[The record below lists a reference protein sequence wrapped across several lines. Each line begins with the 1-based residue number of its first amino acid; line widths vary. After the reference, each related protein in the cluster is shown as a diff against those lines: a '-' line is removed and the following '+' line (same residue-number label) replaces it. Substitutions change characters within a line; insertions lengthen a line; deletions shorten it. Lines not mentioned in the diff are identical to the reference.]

1 MSPTT
6 AAKDVTG
13 EVTFLARELKAP
25 VIAETFT
32 ALGDQA
38 REHGWS
44 HEEYLAAV
52 LGRQVASRAANGTR
66 MRISA
71 ARFPQVKTL
80 EDFTFEH
87 LPTAPRDVIA
97 HLATT
102 TFVARK
108 ENVVLLGPP
117 GTGKTHLA
125 IALAM
130 KAAEATYPVAFD
142 SATAWITRLAE
153 AHAHGRLTEELRRLH
168 RYRVL
173 VVDEVGYLPFD
184 AASASLF
191 FQLVASRYESGSIIL
206 TSNLAFSRWGETL
219 GDDVVAAATIDRLVH
234 HAHVIALDGD
244 STAPAPTAP
253 GHPQP
258 RPLRRRRKP
267 SNTTPTTPEAVN
279 FHSAIGGQFWPGVD
293 RSCPSAIPTEY
304 TSS

>member
-1 MSPTT
+1 MSTIM
-6 AAKDVTG
+6 AKDVDG
-13 EVTFLARELKAP
+13 EVRFLARELKAP

-38 REHGWS
+38 REAGWS

-52 LGRQVASRAANGTR
+52 LGRQVASRTVNGTR

-71 ARFPQVKTL
+71 AHFPQIKTL
-80 EDFTFEH
+80 EDFTLTH
-87 LPTAPRDVIA
+87 ITTASRDVIA

-102 TFVARK
+102 TFVARR

-117 GTGKTHLA
+117 GTGKTHVA
-125 IALAM
+125 IALAI

-142 SATAWITRLAE
+142 SATNWITRLAD
-153 AHAHGRLTEELRRLH
+153 AHDRGRLAQELKRLN

-191 FQLVASRYESGSIIL
+191 FQLVASRYETGSIVL

-244 STAPAPTAP
+244 SYRTRAHRAGPPPTAT
-253 GHPQP
+253 
-258 RPLRRRRKP
+258 K
-267 SNTTPTTPEAVN
+267 TK
-279 FHSAIGGQFWPGVD
+279 
-293 RSCPSAIPTEY
+293 
-304 TSS
+304 

>member
-1 MSPTT
+1 MTT
-6 AAKDVTG
+6 AVTGKDVTG
-13 EVTFLARELKAP
+13 EVRFLARELKAP
-25 VIAETFT
+25 VIAATFT

-38 REHGWS
+38 REQGWS

-52 LGRQVASRAANGTR
+52 LGRQVASRAVNGTR

-71 ARFPQVKTL
+71 AHFPQVKTL

-125 IALAM
+125 IALAI

-142 SATAWITRLAE
+142 SATAWITRLAD
-153 AHAHGRLTEELRRLH
+153 AHARGRLTAELRRLN
-168 RYRVL
+168 RFRVL
-173 VVDEVGYLPFD
+173 VVDEVGYLPFET
-184 AASASLF
+184 ASAALF
-191 FQLVASRYESGSIIL
+191 FQLVASRYETGSIVL

-244 STAPAPTAP
+244 SYRTRAHRKTPPPAA
-253 GHPQP
+253 
-258 RPLRRRRKP
+258 
-267 SNTTPTTPEAVN
+267 NTKTK
-279 FHSAIGGQFWPGVD
+279 
-293 RSCPSAIPTEY
+293 
-304 TSS
+304 

>member
-1 MSPTT
+1 MTT
-6 AAKDVTG
+6 AVTGKDVTG
-13 EVTFLARELKAP
+13 EVRFLARELKAP
-25 VIAETFT
+25 VIAATFT

-38 REHGWS
+38 REQGWS

-52 LGRQVASRAANGTR
+52 LGRQVASRAVNGTK

-71 ARFPQVKTL
+71 AHFPQVKTL

-125 IALAM
+125 IALAI

-142 SATAWITRLAE
+142 SATAWITRLAD
-153 AHAHGRLTEELRRLH
+153 AHARGRLTAELRRLN
-168 RYRVL
+168 RFRVL

-184 AASASLF
+184 TASAALF
-191 FQLVASRYESGSIIL
+191 FQLVASRYETGSIVL
-206 TSNLAFSRWGETL
+206 TSNLVFSRWGETL

-244 STAPAPTAP
+244 SYRTRAHRKTPPPAA
-253 GHPQP
+253 
-258 RPLRRRRKP
+258 
-267 SNTTPTTPEAVN
+267 NTKTK
-279 FHSAIGGQFWPGVD
+279 
-293 RSCPSAIPTEY
+293 
-304 TSS
+304 

>member
-1 MSPTT
+1 MSTLM
-6 AAKDVTG
+6 AKDVDG
-13 EVTFLARELKAP
+13 EVRFLARELKAP

-38 REHGWS
+38 RDQGWS

-52 LGRQVASRAANGTR
+52 LGRQVASRTVNGTR

-71 ARFPQVKTL
+71 AHFPQIKTL
-80 EDFTFEH
+80 EDLTLTH
-87 LPTAPRDVIA
+87 ITTASRDVIA

-102 TFVARK
+102 TFVARR

-117 GTGKTHLA
+117 GTGKTHVA
-125 IALAM
+125 IALAI

-142 SATAWITRLAE
+142 SATNWITRLAD
-153 AHAHGRLTEELRRLH
+153 AHDHGRLTQELKRLN

-173 VVDEVGYLPFD
+173 VIDEVGYLPFD

-191 FQLVASRYESGSIIL
+191 FQLVASRYETGSIIL

-244 STAPAPTAP
+244 SYRTRTHRTGPP
-253 GHPQP
+253 
-258 RPLRRRRKP
+258 
-267 SNTTPTTPEAVN
+267 PTT
-279 FHSAIGGQFWPGVD
+279 
-293 RSCPSAIPTEY
+293 TK
-304 TSS
+304 TT

>member
-1 MSPTT
+1 MTMAVT
-6 AAKDVTG
+6 GKDVTG
-13 EVTFLARELKAP
+13 EVKFLARELKAP
-25 VIAETFT
+25 VIAATFT

-38 REHGWS
+38 REQGWS

-52 LGRQVASRAANGTR
+52 LGRQVASRAVNGTR

-71 ARFPQVKTL
+71 AHFPQVKTL

-125 IALAM
+125 IALAI

-142 SATAWITRLAE
+142 SATAWITRLAD
-153 AHAHGRLTEELRRLH
+153 AHARGRLTAELRRLN
-168 RYRVL
+168 RFRVL

-184 AASASLF
+184 TASAALF
-191 FQLVASRYESGSIIL
+191 FQLVASRYETGSIVL
-206 TSNLAFSRWGETL
+206 TSNLVFSRWGETL

-244 STAPAPTAP
+244 SYRTRAHRKTPPPAA
-253 GHPQP
+253 
-258 RPLRRRRKP
+258 
-267 SNTTPTTPEAVN
+267 NTKTK
-279 FHSAIGGQFWPGVD
+279 
-293 RSCPSAIPTEY
+293 
-304 TSS
+304 

>member
-1 MSPTT
+1 MST
-6 AAKDVTG
+6 ALAGRDIAG
-13 EVTFLARELKAP
+13 EVVFLSRELKTP
-25 VIAETFT
+25 VIASTFA
-32 ALGDQA
+32 ALGEQA
-38 REHGWS
+38 REQGWS

-52 LGRQVASRAANGTR
+52 LGRQVASRAANGTK

-71 ARFPQVKTL
+71 ARLPAIKTL

-125 IALAM
+125 IALAI
-130 KAAEATYPVAFD
+130 KAAEAAYPIAFD
-142 SATAWITRLAE
+142 SATGWITRLAD
-153 AHAHGRLTEELRRLH
+153 AHAHGRLAQELRRLN
-168 RYRVL
+168 RFRVIL
-173 VVDEVGYLPFD
+173 IDEVGYLPFD

-191 FQLVASRYESGSIIL
+191 FQLIASRYESGSVIV
-206 TSNLAFSRWGETL
+206 TSNLVFSRWGETL

-244 STAPAPTAP
+244 SYRTRAHRTSMP
-253 GHPQP
+253 P
-258 RPLRRRRKP
+258 RA
-267 SNTTPTTPEAVN
+267 TTKTTK
-279 FHSAIGGQFWPGVD
+279 
-293 RSCPSAIPTEY
+293 
-304 TSS
+304 

>member
-1 MSPTT
+1 MST
-6 AAKDVTG
+6 ALAGKDVSG
-13 EVTFLARELKAP
+13 EVAFLARELKAP

-38 REHGWS
+38 REQGWS

-153 AHAHGRLTEELRRLH
+153 AHAHGRLVEERP
-168 RYRVL
+168 
-173 VVDEVGYLPFD
+173 GCT
-184 AASASLF
+184 ATAS
-191 FQLVASRYESGSIIL
+191 
-206 TSNLAFSRWGETL
+206 W
-219 GDDVVAAATIDRLVH
+219 
-234 HAHVIALDGD
+234 
-244 STAPAPTAP
+244 
-253 GHPQP
+253 
-258 RPLRRRRKP
+258 
-267 SNTTPTTPEAVN
+267 
-279 FHSAIGGQFWPGVD
+279 
-293 RSCPSAIPTEY
+293 
-304 TSS
+304 